1 MEQTNLPIVEMLSR
15 RLLIL
20 YFPLFI
26 FMPGCARQVEF
37 DRYQSFTEKSW
48 DRFKKVKFGIP
59 VNKEKQYYNLVFYTY
74 LDPRFEYRT
83 LDFNVIINSPSG
95 EERIKDYLLPVQ
107 TDTFNLFTQCSS
119 DSCIAKMY
127 LKRSL
132 FVAKKGVLT
141 VEIENL
147 IPRLKTEGIH
157 GIGISLIPVN
167 EH

>member
-1 MEQTNLPIVEMLSR
+1 MKRTNLPIVEMRLQR
-15 RLLIL
+15 FFMICLPLLI
-20 YFPLFI
+20 
-26 FMPGCARQVEF
+26 FMIGCGREVEF
-37 DRYQSFTEKSW
+37 DRYQSFSEKSW

-59 VNKEKQYYNLVFYTY
+59 INKEKQNYNLVFYSY
-74 LDPRFEYRT
+74 LDSSFEHKT

-95 EERIKDYLLPVQ
+95 EERIKEYLLPIQ
-107 TDTFNLFTQCSS
+107 TDTFNLFAQCSS
-119 DSCIAKMY
+119 DSCMAKMY

-132 FVAKKGVLT
+132 FVAKRGVLT